1 MVKTIC
7 TPQSNNGEENIKSPN
22 IFMAVY
28 YELSDFC
35 TNGQISGLWQNRH
48 VTQDK
53 CYMRYLWRSGHLII
67 YWGIQFCA
75 WRLSLL
81 YYRIQNIM
89 CMVTR
94 TSLCPFVPMRSN
106 AQVFRDLLFS
116 VDTSEEVTNLGYL
129 PGGVNCTR
137 TMWSS
142 YCTAAL
148 RSIILGSGQ
157 SWCLY
162 ILSSSFWPSLR
173 MSWCGG
179 GGGAAS
185 AGQHS
190 MSLSVWITARPLL
203 AASPAPHTLYSLHI
217 FRWCKNWTGRG
228 FYEIWR
234 YGHFPGNQAAVPG
247 SQSAGCRGPAWE
259 TWR

>member
-1 MVKTIC
+1 ML
-7 TPQSNNGEENIKSPN
+7 KSWE
-22 IFMAVY
+22 IFY
-28 YELSDFC
+28 
-35 TNGQISGLWQNRH
+35 
-48 VTQDK
+48 
-53 CYMRYLWRSGHLII
+53 
-67 YWGIQFCA
+67 
-75 WRLSLL
+75 
-81 YYRIQNIM
+81 
-89 CMVTR
+89 
-94 TSLCPFVPMRSN
+94 
-106 AQVFRDLLFS
+106 

-173 MSWCGG
+173 MSWCG

-259 TWR
+259 IELALSSSLYLGYWNRISANRKLFYSCLLLVSECGLLGSWPSRHPSPVSLTRWPAQCPPPHRRVRCQPRLCSLKILILITCKMVKMAPSCAAPSTAIG